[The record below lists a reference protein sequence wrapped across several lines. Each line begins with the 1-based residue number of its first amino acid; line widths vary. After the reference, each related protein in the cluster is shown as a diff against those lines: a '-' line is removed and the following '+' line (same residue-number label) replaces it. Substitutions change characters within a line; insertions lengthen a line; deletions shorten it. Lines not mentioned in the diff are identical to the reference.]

1 MIKMSEIYRSIIQ
14 GLKEFAE
21 LKGLK
26 DSVKF
31 ADELLNNNDD
41 KLTYKLEEPVEEES
55 TEETSQ
61 GS

>member
-1 MIKMSEIYRSIIQ
+1 MSEIYRSIIQ

-21 LKGLK
+21 LKGLN

>member
-1 MIKMSEIYRSIIQ
+1 MSEIYRSIIQ